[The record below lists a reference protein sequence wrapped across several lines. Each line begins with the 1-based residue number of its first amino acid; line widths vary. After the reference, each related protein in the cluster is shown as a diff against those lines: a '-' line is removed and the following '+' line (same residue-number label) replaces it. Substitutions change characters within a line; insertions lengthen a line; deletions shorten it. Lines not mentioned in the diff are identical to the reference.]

1 MTDFFGGYKHPAL
14 HSLDAGIQAAFMPGG
29 LVLVDMP
36 LGHRFVDNRH
46 GCFVG
51 SLSLFLVSR
60 FNRGNHFLDEGT
72 EGCALPGIQLAA
84 FFGLACAFSGL
95 C

>member
-1 MTDFFGGYKHPAL
+1 
-14 HSLDAGIQAAFMPGG
+14 MPGG
-29 LVLVDMP
+29 LVLVNMA
-36 LGHRFVDNRH
+36 LGNRFVDNRY
-46 GCFVG
+46 GSLIG

-60 FNRGNHFLDEGT
+60 FNSGNHFFDEGT
-72 EGCALPGIQLAA
+72 EGRALPCIKLAA